1 MPSINR
7 PLSGITVI
15 DFTRVLAGPY
25 CTALLAD
32 MGAEV
37 IKIES
42 MEGDDYRKVGPFFDG
57 KSALFESVNRG
68 KKSIAMDLK
77 NPDEIRALRALAGRA
92 DVVVENFRPGVMAK
106 LGLGPEVLRSDNERL
121 IFASISGF
129 GQTGPNALRPAYD
142 IIVQAMTGLMELTGS
157 EAGDPTMIGESL
169 GDVAAGVFSSW
180 AIMVALFERE
190 RTGKGRTIDVSLFDS
205 LLAMMPTS
213 GARVLLANGDPL
225 RTGNKHPLSAPF
237 GVYPAGDGF
246 FAVAVLNDRLFKVF
260 CEVIGRQELV
270 DDPRF
275 ATDAKRRENEPDL
288 AEAIVAW
295 ARDLTAA
302 DVVEILTTAGVP
314 GSVISSARQAWTS
327 VQADHRGLY
336 SHASTRDGR
345 QLPLPEQPAHFIGDR
360 RGGRTAA
367 PELNEHNDEIRE
379 LIRAA
384 CQ

>member
-1 MPSINR
+1 MPSTKR
-7 PLSGITVI
+7 PLSGIRVI

-42 MEGDDYRKVGPFFDG
+42 IEGDDYRHIGPFFNG
-57 KSALFESVNRG
+57 KSALFEGVNRG

-77 NPDEIRALRALAGRA
+77 NLDEIKALRALISRS

-106 LGLGPEVLRSDNERL
+106 LGLGPEVLRADSDRL
-121 IFASISGF
+121 VFASISGF
-129 GQTGPNALRPAYD
+129 GQTGPNAMRPAYD

-157 EAGDPTMIGESL
+157 ETGDPTMIGESF
-169 GDVAAGVFSSW
+169 GDVAAGLFSSW

-190 RTGKGRTIDVSLFDS
+190 RTGRGRTIDVSLFDS
-205 LLAMMPTS
+205 LLAMMPTAA
-213 GARVLLANGDPL
+213 ARVLLANGDPA

-246 FAVAVLNDRLFKVF
+246 FAVAVLNDRLFKAF
-260 CEVIGRQELV
+260 CEVIGCQDFV
-270 DDPRF
+270 ADPRF
-275 ATDAKRRENEPDL
+275 ATDAGRRENEPAL
-288 AEAIVAW
+288 AEAIIAW

-302 DVVEILTTAGVP
+302 DAVKMLANVGVP
-314 GSVISSARQAWTS
+314 SSEIMSARQAWMSSQTH
-327 VQADHRGLY
+327 HRKLY
-336 SHASTRDGR
+336 SNATTRDGN
-345 QLPLPEQPAHFIGDR
+345 QLPLPEQPAHFIGDQ
-360 RGGRTAA
+360 RGGRRAA

-379 LIRAA
+379 LIEAA
-384 CQ
+384 RP